1 MKVYQISAIALM
13 VVKNMEK
20 SSNFYSQIP
29 GFKLEYG
36 GAIVDTFTIFKILQ
50 WW

>member
-1 MKVYQISAIALM
+1 MKVYQISAISLM
-13 VVKNMEK
+13 VKNMEK